1 MIRNAAWAGGFYP
14 RNEKDIRKMIS
25 GFSGEQRKK
34 IGAKAIMVPHAG
46 YIYSGPVAGEVY
58 AGVELPRR
66 FIIISPN
73 HWEGRTDIAVD
84 TSDQW
89 ETPLGI
95 VNLDQ
100 DLRERILK
108 HTDKIKQAEPAHRKE
123 HAIEVQ
129 IPFIQYHLGND
140 FRFVPVAMLS
150 PGISVLDETAG
161 AVAAAVKEAGE
172 DVLLVATTDM
182 SHYISEAEAK
192 KLDGMAIE
200 KILALD
206 PQGLYKTVLENEI
219 AMCGMQVV
227 YTVMK
232 AAMELGCVKA
242 ELVKYSTSGEVFGD
256 YDEVVGYAGVIF
268 S

>member
-1 MIRNAAWAGGFYP
+1 MIRNAAWAGRFYP
-14 RNEKDIRKMIS
+14 RNDKDIRKMIS
-25 GFSGEQRKK
+25 EFSGEKRKK
-34 IGAKAIMVPHAG
+34 VKAKAIMVPHAG

-58 AGVELPRR
+58 AGVELPKR

-73 HWEGRTDIAVD
+73 HWEGMTSIAVD

-100 DLRERILK
+100 DLRDDILK

-140 FRFVPVAMLS
+140 FQFVPITMLS
-150 PGISVLDETAG
+150 PGISVLDETAV
-161 AVAAAVKEAGE
+161 AIAAAVREAGE
-172 DVLLVATTDM
+172 DVLLVASTDM
-182 SHYISEAEAK
+182 SHYISEADAK

-206 PQGLYKTVLENEI
+206 PQGLYKTVMENGI
-219 AMCGMQVV
+219 TMCGMQVV
-227 YTVMK
+227 YTIMK
-232 AAMELGCVKA
+232 AAMGLGCVKA
-242 ELVKYSTSGEVFGD
+242 ELVRYSTSGEASGD